1 MQGITAVKKNRPV
14 NLDLTTISFP
24 LPAIVSILHRLSGVL
39 LFLIIPLLLWTL
51 QQSAFSEEGFLNIE
65 DALSSTFSKV
75 IIWVILSAIIYHL
88 IAGIR
93 HLLMDSGIGEEKKS
107 GKIGATIAL
116 GVSIVLAILVGVWL
130 W

>member
-1 MQGITAVKKNRPV
+1 MKKNRPV

-51 QQSAFSEEGFLNIE
+51 QQSAFSEEGFLNVQ
-65 DALSSTFSKV
+65 DALTSTLSKV
-75 IIWVILSAIIYHL
+75 IIWVLLSAMIYHL

-93 HLLMDSGIGEEKKS
+93 HLLMDMGIGEERKS
-107 GKIGATIAL
+107 GKVGAFIAL
-116 GVSIVLAILVGVWL
+116 GLSIVCAILVGVWL

>member
-1 MQGITAVKKNRPV
+1 MKKNRPV

-107 GKIGATIAL
+107 GKIGAAIAL
-116 GVSIVLAILVGVWL
+116 GVSIVLAIFVGVWL